1 MLVLWL
7 TWLQRVLVLVH
18 TIFISCSPQVI
29 GIILQVG
36 SLVDL
41 QIANQ
46 TYKCLLSS
54 HQTVTASCEQG
65 GSGLCLGMAGN
76 GSQLPVIGIV

>member
-1 MLVLWL
+1 M
-7 TWLQRVLVLVH
+7 LVH

-46 TYKCLLSS
+46 TTNVYCQVCRPSG
-54 HQTVTASCEQG
+54 HQHLVSKVA
-65 GSGLCLGMAGN
+65 
-76 GSQLPVIGIV
+76 LPGHGWEWFTIACYRDCIIYNLII